1 MLYSTNSQIKKK
13 YMNTKEIGNLTELQ
27 CITGLYKIGC
37 DVSIP
42 FGNSQKYDLIID
54 YKNTLYKIQVKHA
67 NDHNGE
73 YFTFKTRWQGHN
85 MSGYTQNRYT
95 KDDIDFFATYYNGD
109 VYLIPVEEC
118 SGSDKTIRIAPPK
131 KNQIK
136 GINFAENYL
145 AEEVLKK
152 L

>member
-1 MLYSTNSQIKKK
+1 
-13 YMNTKEIGNLTELQ
+13 MNTKEIGNLTELQ
-27 CITGLYKIGC
+27 CITGLYALGC

-54 YKNTLYKIQVKHA
+54 YNNHLYKVQVKHA
-67 NDHNGE
+67 QDKYTDGE
-73 YFTFKTRWQGHN
+73 LTHFSFKTRWQGHN
-85 MSGYTQNRYT
+85 MTGYTQTSYT
-95 KDDIDFFATYYNGD
+95 KKDIDYFATYHQGK

-118 SGSDKTIRIAPPK
+118 SGAEKTIRYTPPK
-131 KNQIK
+131 NNQRI
-136 GINFAENYL
+136 GINFAEDYE